1 MYIVL
6 LSAIRRTFNFLRIFS
21 FLSHIVTM
29 LSTVIFQLR
38 IFMTFFFILCLLIS
52 LQYCVIGI
60 GNVNV
65 PGQFRTLYYKK
76 GEPSDMSEDAPNKEY
91 RQIGMFLGNLIQVF
105 RLAIGDFAI
114 IGSSTTLGQSDSI
127 LFWITWFITIM
138 VAFVIFLNFIVAEA
152 SESYNV
158 VSESLAEYT
167 QQQKADLIG
176 EAESIIPQGMKKP
189 KDFPQYIIMRS
200 VEK

>member
-1 MYIVL
+1 
-6 LSAIRRTFNFLRIFS
+6 
-21 FLSHIVTM
+21 
-29 LSTVIFQLR
+29 
-38 IFMTFFFILCLLIS
+38 
-52 LQYCVIGI
+52 
-60 GNVNV
+60 
-65 PGQFRTLYYKK
+65 
-76 GEPSDMSEDAPNKEY
+76 MSEDAPNKEY